1 MWQRQGQ
8 TNRSVYR
15 MRRFLKMTPGWH
27 HIIMCTKSNIT
38 NLEYTLYRNMLRQH
52 RYIAAHTRGMQKYP
66 PSKVI
71 RASLS
76 RHRVTGS
83 APHGNVSDDGC
94 HLLKLWKN
102 TSRSHWQNLNPTC
115 GRAAHVCSYGKQSF
129 KYTLEFDNAWDM
141 REAMRAAR
149 QCIACKS
156 QEGTFSCEQLR
167 WARANYA
174 RTVSWLWRNGFW

>member
-1 MWQRQGQ
+1 
-8 TNRSVYR
+8 
-15 MRRFLKMTPGWH
+15 
-27 HIIMCTKSNIT
+27 MCTKSNIT

-94 HLLKLWKN
+94 HLLKLWKIL
-102 TSRSHWQNLNPTC
+102 Q
-115 GRAAHVCSYGKQSF
+115 GRI
-129 KYTLEFDNAWDM
+129 D
-141 REAMRAAR
+141 
-149 QCIACKS
+149 
-156 QEGTFSCEQLR
+156 
-167 WARANYA
+167 
-174 RTVSWLWRNGFW
+174 RT